1 MAATFRPLIALI
13 IAATAGS
20 ISHAQPKTIPTT
32 STKVTLNVDGIKSVE
47 DAVFEATFVIDK
59 EALKALVLEA
69 KIEVENLG
77 KTKGKV
83 DVNLNIP
90 ANYMVTSMTLQEEID
105 LSTNR
110 LELFQ
115 VYEGDKL
122 NLLHKLGWQP
132 AGQG

>member
-1 MAATFRPLIALI
+1 M
-13 IAATAGS
+13 
-20 ISHAQPKTIPTT
+20 
-32 STKVTLNVDGIKSVE
+32 NVDGIKSVE